1 MTALNRAVASARV
14 GTEVIRVRGLTFR
27 YPKAAESRRCVAW
40 SSPSAAAKSS
50 GF

>member
-27 YPKAAESRRCVAW
+27 YPKAAEPGCVAW

>member
-27 YPKAAESRRCVAW
+27 YPKAAEPAVRGMEL
-40 SSPSAAAKSS
+40 PSAAAKSS